1 MVYRKEPV
9 SGNRYG
15 WRTDHGYAS
24 DATDGDPKEMT
35 FLEKMK

>member
-24 DATDGDPKEMT
+24 DADGWGSERNDLP
-35 FLEKMK
+35 